1 MEKQTL
7 VAPLNELSKVSKSIL
22 DFAANCK
29 KFVLIGELGAGKTTL
44 VKSIGKR
51 LGVSEQITSPTFSLI
66 NEYDGKGTQ
75 IWHLDLYR
83 LKDLEEAIQLNIE
96 EYLDDNN
103 YCFIEW
109 PEIIE
114 PLFPDKIVY
123 ISIQVVDNF
132 TRKYELQKH

>member
-1 MEKQTL
+1 MEELTL
-7 VAPLNELSKVSKSIL
+7 IGKLNELPEVSGKIL
-22 DFAANCK
+22 DFSENIK
-29 KFVLIGELGAGKTTL
+29 KFVLIGELGAGKTSL
-44 VKSIGKR
+44 VKNLGKH

-66 NEYDGKGTQ
+66 NEYDGKDKK

-83 LKDLEEAIQLNIE
+83 LKNLEEAIDLDIE

-114 PLFPDKIVY
+114 PLIPNKIMY
-123 ISIQVVDNF
+123 IRIQVVDDL
-132 TRKYELQKH
+132 TRKYKLQKH